1 MHGTPAASS
10 PPTARATRATDRR
23 SPTGTL
29 MDMMMRPPPTSDL
42 SLPGMA
48 EAMERVRLELELV
61 RRDHPELT
69 ERQALREA
77 RRRCWQAL
85 VALADVREAKEQRAR
100 LSLDRRPGATNTATA
115 PDQPNPAGG

>member
-1 MHGTPAASS
+1 
-10 PPTARATRATDRR
+10 
-23 SPTGTL
+23 
-29 MDMMMRPPPTSDL
+29 MDMMMRPDDPPPTSDL

>member
-29 MDMMMRPPPTSDL
+29 MDMMMRPDDPPPTSDL

-100 LSLDRRPGATNTATA
+100 GSGSVWPTN
-115 PDQPNPAGG
+115 PSHKNIGL